1 MNKLLKHIAD
11 LDNLEQKLNQLGS
24 FIMKKMKTTW
34 KILDINK
41 IELMNEIK
49 DYFNQRLN
57 HIKAD
62 LSNPHSDTLALVTQ
76 KNQLLDMLYLIE
88 MYEKYDLSRK
98 NIEKILVLPVPSA
111 DFSDFRII
119 EDMETDE
126 QTAWQEVKI
135 DNDIIRLDT
144 NDLIIKKH

>member
-11 LDNLEQKLNQLGS
+11 LDNLEQKLNQLGN

-62 LSNPHSDTLALVTQ
+62 LSNPHSDASALVTQ

-135 DNDIIRLDT
+135 DNDIIRLNT

>member
-11 LDNLEQKLNQLGS
+11 LDNLEQKLNQLGN

-62 LSNPHSDTLALVTQ
+62 LS
-76 KNQLLDMLYLIE
+76 
-88 MYEKYDLSRK
+88 R
-98 NIEKILVLPVPSA
+98 
-111 DFSDFRII
+111 
-119 EDMETDE
+119 
-126 QTAWQEVKI
+126 
-135 DNDIIRLDT
+135 
-144 NDLIIKKH
+144 